1 MLKLAISKSSCD
13 LFQIK
18 PDNNLINHFSVVV
31 KWLRLAQKNDSKKIV
46 QMTSCYKIY
55 CRFEI
60 FGAGN
65 IMKRI

>member
-31 KWLRLAQKNDSKKIV
+31 KWLRLVQKNDSKKNCA
-46 QMTSCYKIY
+46 SDELLK
-55 CRFEI
+55 
-60 FGAGN
+60 N
-65 IMKRI
+65 KL